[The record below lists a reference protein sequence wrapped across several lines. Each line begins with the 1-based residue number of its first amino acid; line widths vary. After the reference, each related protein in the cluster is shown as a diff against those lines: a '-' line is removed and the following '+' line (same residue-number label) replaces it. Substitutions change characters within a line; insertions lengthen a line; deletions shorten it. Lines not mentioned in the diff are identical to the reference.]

1 MKSDMSF
8 STSDP
13 IGLAMQA
20 PATECVSGNGMR
32 RSTSAE
38 RQRVRIIAFGAIYAL
53 AVAFLWMNILG
64 TSARAEDRRLR
75 IVSIN
80 ACADQLL
87 YALAEPEQI
96 AALTHYA
103 VQDDYSIYVDE
114 IRRSGIKRIQGNA
127 EEVMKL
133 KPDLVLAGTY
143 TRRATRE
150 LLARHGVRV
159 ELFPPARNIA
169 ESREAIRRVAK
180 LTGNPEKGEALIER
194 IDGALKAQVDHPA
207 GAPALLQLQRG
218 GYVSGPETLIG
229 DLLARLGAR
238 NAAPGLGVEHL
249 GVTSLERALKLRAD
263 GLVLFDPY
271 SNATDQGSA
280 MLLHPALRVIY
291 PPERRIVIPGRLV
304 ICGGP
309 SLPEAITELRRQLN
323 GFAARQ
329 RAG

>member
-13 IGLAMQA
+13 IGLAVKA
-20 PATECVSGNGMR
+20 PATTCVSGNAMR
-32 RSTSAE
+32 RSTPVWG
-38 RQRVRIIAFGAIYAL
+38 QRVRIIAPGAIWTL
-53 AVAFLWMNILG
+53 AVAFLWMNIAG
-64 TSARAEDRRLR
+64 TAQAQDRPLR

-80 ACADQLL
+80 ACTDQLL
-87 YALAEPEQI
+87 YALAGREQI

-103 VQDDYSIYVDE
+103 VRDDYSIYVDE
-114 IRRSGIKRIQGNA
+114 ILASGIKRIQGNA
-127 EEVMKL
+127 EEVLKL
-133 KPDLVLAGTY
+133 KPDLVLAGTF

-180 LTGNPEKGEALIER
+180 LNGNPDRGEALVER
-194 IDGALKAQVDHPA
+194 IDGALKAEADRPA
-207 GAPALLQLQRG
+207 AAPALLQLQRG
-218 GYVSGPETLIG
+218 GYVSGPETLVG

-238 NAAPGLGVEHL
+238 NAASGLGVEHI
-249 GVTSLERALKLRAD
+249 GVASIEAALKLRAD

-280 MLLHPALRVIY
+280 MLLHPALRAIY

-309 SLPEAITELRRQLN
+309 SLPEAITELRRQLE